1 MYYFIIN
8 PNSRSGKG
16 ALIWRDLENI
26 LRERNIKYQ
35 TFFTEYK
42 GHAVKL
48 SASITASIPEDSQI
62 KLIAV
67 GGDGTIQEVLSGVKD
82 ISRVIF
88 GYIPIYEVLTGII
101 DLSSVVFGFIPV
113 GSGNDFCRSMKL
125 PQDPMKALELILS
138 DKRPHLMDVPHISCG
153 SSSSRFAIS
162 CGIGFDAA
170 VCHEVGVTP
179 MKKVLNK
186 IGLGKLV
193 YLFVALKQLLFL
205 KPSSMTLLMDDNKKE
220 EFSKVYFTAIMNQKY
235 EGGGF
240 KFCPDASPS
249 DGYLDVIVVDSLSK
263 PKVICCL
270 PTAFF
275 GKHTHF
281 NGIHIFRCKKID
293 IHSEA
298 RLAVHKDGE
307 SAGLLHDFSVCME
320 PKQINMIS

>member
-1 MYYFIIN
+1 MYYFIVN
-8 PNSRSGKG
+8 PNSRSGKA
-16 ALIWRDLENI
+16 ALIWKDLEKV
-26 LRERNIKYQ
+26 LQERNIEYK

-42 GHAVKL
+42 GHAALL
-48 SASITASIPEDSQI
+48 SASITADLPADTSLR
-62 KLIAV
+62 LIAV
-67 GGDGTIQEVLSGVKD
+67 GGDGTIQEILSGVKD
-82 ISRVIF
+82 LSRITF
-88 GYIPIYEVLTGII
+88 GYIPT
-101 DLSSVVFGFIPV
+101 

-125 PQDPMKALELILS
+125 PQNPMEALDLILS
-138 DKRPHLMDVPHISCG
+138 DKRPHPMDVPHISCG
-153 SSSSRFAIS
+153 SNSSRFAIS

-179 MKKVLNK
+179 MKKILNK

-193 YLFVALKQLLFL
+193 YLFVALKQLFFL
-205 KPSSMTLLMDDNKKE
+205 KPSPMTLTMDGDRVEK
-220 EFSKVYFTAIMNQKY
+220 FSKVYFTAVMNQKY

-263 PKVICCL
+263 PKVLCCL

-293 IHSEA
+293 IHSDA

-320 PKQINMIS
+320 PEQLNMIF

>member
-1 MYYFIIN
+1 
-8 PNSRSGKG
+8 
-16 ALIWRDLENI
+16 
-26 LRERNIKYQ
+26 
-35 TFFTEYK
+35 
-42 GHAVKL
+42 
-48 SASITASIPEDSQI
+48 
-62 KLIAV
+62 
-67 GGDGTIQEVLSGVKD
+67 
-82 ISRVIF
+82 
-88 GYIPIYEVLTGII
+88 
-101 DLSSVVFGFIPV
+101 
-113 GSGNDFCRSMKL
+113 
-125 PQDPMKALELILS
+125 
-138 DKRPHLMDVPHISCG
+138 MDVPHISCG
-153 SSSSRFAIS
+153 SNSSRFAIS

-220 EFSKVYFTAIMNQKY
+220 E
-235 EGGGF
+235 
-240 KFCPDASPS
+240 FCPDASPS

-320 PKQINMIS
+320 PKQINMLS

>member
-1 MYYFIIN
+1 MYYFIVN
-8 PNSRSGKG
+8 PNSRSGKA
-16 ALIWRDLENI
+16 ALIWKDLEKV
-26 LRERNIKYQ
+26 LCERNIEYKA
-35 TFFTEYK
+35 FFTQYK
-42 GHAVKL
+42 GHAALL
-48 SASITASIPEDSQI
+48 SASVTKNLPERSAL

-67 GGDGTIQEVLSGVKD
+67 GGDGTIQEVLSGVSD
-82 ISRVIF
+82 LSRITF
-88 GYIPIYEVLTGII
+88 GYIPT
-101 DLSSVVFGFIPV
+101 

-125 PQDPMKALELILS
+125 PQDPMEALELVLS
-138 DKRPHLMDVPHISCG
+138 DKRPHPMDVAHISCG

-170 VCHEVGVTP
+170 VCHEVSITS

-205 KPSSMTLLMDDNKKE
+205 KPSPMTLTLDGNKKE
-220 EFSKVYFTAIMNQKY
+220 EFSKVYFTAVMNQKY

-263 PKVICCL
+263 PKVLCCL

-281 NGIHIFRCKKID
+281 YGIHIFRCKKID
-293 IHSEA
+293 IHSETK
-298 RLAVHKDGE
+298 LAVHKDGE
-307 SAGLLHDFSVCME
+307 SAGLLYDFSVCME
-320 PKQINMIS
+320 DMQINMIS

>member
-1 MYYFIIN
+1 MYYFIVN
-8 PNSRSGKG
+8 PNSRSGKA
-16 ALIWRDLENI
+16 ALIWKDLEKV
-26 LRERNIKYQ
+26 LQERNIEYK

-42 GHAVKL
+42 GHAALL
-48 SASITASIPEDSQI
+48 SASITADLPADTSLR
-62 KLIAV
+62 LIAV
-67 GGDGTIQEVLSGVKD
+67 GGDGTIQEILSGVKD
-82 ISRVIF
+82 LSRITF
-88 GYIPIYEVLTGII
+88 GYIPT
-101 DLSSVVFGFIPV
+101 

-125 PQDPMKALELILS
+125 PQNPMEALDLILS
-138 DKRPHLMDVPHISCG
+138 DKRPHPMDVPHISCG
-153 SSSSRFAIS
+153 SNSSRFAIS

-193 YLFVALKQLLFL
+193 YLFVALKQLFFL
-205 KPSSMTLLMDDNKKE
+205 KPSPMTLTMDGDRVEK
-220 EFSKVYFTAIMNQKY
+220 FSKVYFTAVMNQKY

-240 KFCPDASPS
+240 KFCPNASPS
-249 DGYLDVIVVDSLSK
+249 DGYLDVIVVDHLSK
-263 PKVICCL
+263 PKVLCCL

-293 IHSEA
+293 IHSDA

-320 PKQINMIS
+320 PEQLNMIF

>member
-82 ISRVIF
+82 LSRVIF
-88 GYIPIYEVLTGII
+88 GYIPT
-101 DLSSVVFGFIPV
+101 
-113 GSGNDFCRSMKL
+113 GSGNDFCRGMKL
-125 PQDPMKALELILS
+125 PAEPGEALDLILS
-138 DKRPHLMDVPHISCG
+138 GCRPHPMDVPVLTCGTG
-153 SSSSRFAIS
+153 SSHFAIS
-162 CGIGFDAA
+162 CGIGFDAG
-170 VCHEVGVTP
+170 VCHEVSVTP
-179 MKKVLNK
+179 MKKVLNR

-205 KPSSMTLLMDDNKKE
+205 KPSPMTLVMDDDNVQQ
-220 EFSKVYFTAIMNQKY
+220 FSKVYFTAVMNQKY

-240 KFCPDASPS
+240 KFCPNASPS

-263 PKVICCL
+263 PKVLCCL

-275 GKHTHF
+275 GKHTIFH
-281 NGIHIFRCKKID
+281 GIHIFRCKKID
-293 IHSEA
+293 IHSD
-298 RLAVHKDGE
+298 LALPVHKDGE
-307 SAGLLHDFSVCME
+307 SAGILKEFSVSIGAA
-320 PKQINMIS
+320 QVRMIS